1 MTRGL
6 LRDYKP
12 SDGTFWSTNAVT
24 PRDTVTPSD
33 RSAYQRINWWWRLHP
48 DKGWLCHRQIPG
60 RINAVTQREWRR
72 EEAREDT
79 IRRKYTIKMKMNA
92 NLWRH
97 KCKAHVGWIM
107 HCHSFSFGLIKEMA
121 ADISPSSG
129 NRLPPCPSLQWPA
142 SRSISTVWAL
152 GCHCSIHLRLQTFL
166 FFILTITRSR
176 VRPLQTIRT
185 EKEANQ
191 EKVVL
196 DTNANNFVKWFGNF
210 QSKFSS
216 LNWSRII
223 WAWYL

>member
-1 MTRGL
+1 M
-6 LRDYKP
+6 
-12 SDGTFWSTNAVT
+12 
-24 PRDTVTPSD
+24 TPSD
-33 RSAYQRINWWWRLHP
+33 RSAYQRINWWWLLHP

-60 RINAVTQREWRR
+60 RINAVTQRGWR

-92 NLWRH
+92 NLWHH
-97 KCKAHVGWIM
+97 KCKAHVGCIM
-107 HCHSFSFGLIKEMA
+107 HRQSFSFGLIKEMA

-166 FFILTITRSR
+166 FLPSPDRECGRYRQLGQIKKPTRKKLSW
-176 VRPLQTIRT
+176 
-185 EKEANQ
+185 
-191 EKVVL
+191 
-196 DTNANNFVKWFGNF
+196 DTNTNNFVKWFGNF